1 LVAIL
6 SSRSTVEN
14 PCSPQ
19 LAKMQSRGSPDT
31 ESKDTLSALN
41 LFRQLNFS
49 AISIQSSINTLIVKL
64 LTMSIPST
72 TAKDSPSP
80 PTATYPP
87 FGSPTPYA
95 EPLWYSRNVSPHYN
109 DSHRK
114 LRAAVRKYVDEEII
128 PYAFEWE
135 SAGIVSD
142 SARAPASRKKP

>member
-1 LVAIL
+1 LFPAT
-6 SSRSTVEN
+6 R
-14 PCSPQ
+14 Q
-19 LAKMQSRGSPDT
+19 MQSRGSPDI

-64 LTMSIPST
+64 ITMSIPST

-80 PTATYPP
+80 PTVTYPP

-109 DSHRK
+109 NSHRK
-114 LRAAVRKYVDEEII
+114 LREAVRKYVDEEIT

-135 SAGIVSD
+135 SAGIVPD
-142 SARAPASRKKP
+142 SARAPRCKKEALSLI

>member
-1 LVAIL
+1 
-6 SSRSTVEN
+6 
-14 PCSPQ
+14 
-19 LAKMQSRGSPDT
+19 
-31 ESKDTLSALN
+31 
-41 LFRQLNFS
+41 
-49 AISIQSSINTLIVKL
+49 
-64 LTMSIPST
+64 MSIPST
-72 TAKDSPSP
+72 AKNSPSP

-135 SAGIVSD
+135 SAGIVPD
-142 SARAPASRKKP
+142 SACVPPLQGRNLKSNMIQAFKRHCELGYVGLSTGLPNIRMPGDIPYEEWDSWHSLVLTDELSRVVRTYVTPFRYIN